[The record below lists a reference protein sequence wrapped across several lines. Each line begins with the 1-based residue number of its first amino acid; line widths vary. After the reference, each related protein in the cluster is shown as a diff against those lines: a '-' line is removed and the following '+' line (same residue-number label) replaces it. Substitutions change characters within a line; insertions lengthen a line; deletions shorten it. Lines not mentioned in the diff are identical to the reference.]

1 MRLKPRRRHVNISRN
16 LSESNMTYLNTTTI
30 SRSES
35 TTFLNNQ
42 MASADRATESE
53 ECLVSLY
60 RPSTILPIT
69 RHRDSLLYL
78 VENYP
83 VTIVVGQ
90 TGSGKTTQLPQYLHQ
105 AGWTEEGKIIAC
117 TQPRR
122 VAATTVATRVAEEMG
137 VRLGEEVGYSIRFE
151 DMTSPRTRIKYMTD
165 GMLLREVL
173 VDPLL
178 SRYSVVMIDEAHERS
193 LSTDVLL
200 GILKKIRRRRKELR
214 IVVSSATLQAEEFAR
229 FFGDEGES
237 GGKKGDED
245 GDDGDGDEEK
255 KELAKIISLEGRC
268 YPVDVLYL
276 EEPTENYVEK
286 AVQTV
291 FDIHLKE
298 GEGDILLFLTGREE
312 IETAISAI
320 RERAEDLHPRAPQ
333 LLPLPLY
340 AGLPS
345 DEQLAVFDPAPENHR
360 KVVVS
365 TNIAEASVT
374 IEGIVFVIDCGFVKL
389 RTFDPRTGIETLSGA
404 PVSRASATQR
414 AGRAGRTRAGKCFRL
429 YAQRAFN
436 DVMAEMGIPEIQRS
450 NLAPVL
456 LQLKALGIDNVV
468 RFDFITPPPSEL
480 MVRAL
485 ELLFSLGALDDYAR
499 LTKPLGLRMAEVPV
513 DPMTAKILLNSVTF
527 QCIDQILSIAAMTSV
542 QNVFITHEGSKKP
555 AESAKRKFA
564 VEEGDH
570 LTLLNVYQ
578 AFSPKANKPNAAKWC
593 KDNYLNFRALSRAVS
608 VREQLRRYVDRFNL
622 RVSGAGGGGG
632 GGAPTAEGIR
642 RCLTTG
648 YFAHAARMQPDGS
661 FRSVNGTQLWA
672 HPSSVMFNRKAD
684 WVVFHEVVETGKKTF
699 IRDVT
704 VIEKDWLLEYAPG
717 FYQLRK

>member
-1 MRLKPRRRHVNISRN
+1 
-16 LSESNMTYLNTTTI
+16 
-30 SRSES
+30 
-35 TTFLNNQ
+35 

-69 RHRDSLLYL
+69 RHRDALLSL
-78 VENYP
+78 VESYP

-165 GMLLREVL
+165 GMLLREAL

-200 GILKKIRRRRKELR
+200 GILKKIRRRRKDLR

-229 FFGDEGES
+229 FFEDGEES
-237 GGKKGDED
+237 GEKKKGADK
-245 GDDGDGDEEK
+245 DDGDGGEEK

-276 EEPTENYVEK
+276 EEPTENYMEK

-291 FDIHLKE
+291 FDIHLKARS
-298 GEGDILLFLTGREE
+298 INIHFLGSSPTSPANF
-312 IETAISAI
+312 TA
-320 RERAEDLHPRAPQ
+320 P
-333 LLPLPLY
+333 
-340 AGLPS
+340 
-345 DEQLAVFDPAPENHR
+345 QLAVFDPAPENYR
-360 KVVVS
+360 KVIVS

-374 IEGIVFVIDCGFVKL
+374 IENIVFVIDCGFVKL
-389 RTFDPRTGIETLSGA
+389 RAFDPRTGIETLTA
-404 PVSRASATQR
+404 VPVSKASATQR

-429 YAQRAFN
+429 YTQRAFN

-499 LTKPLGLRMAEVPV
+499 LTKPLGLRMAEMPV

-527 QCIDQILSIAAMTSV
+527 QCTDQILSIAAMTSV

-555 AESAKRKFA
+555 AESAKPFA
-564 VEEGDH
+564 
-570 LTLLNVYQ
+570 
-578 AFSPKANKPNAAKWC
+578 PKANKPNAVKWC
-593 KDNYLNFRALSRAVS
+593 KDHYLNFRALSRAVS
-608 VREQLRRYVDRFNL
+608 
-622 RVSGAGGGGG
+622 
-632 GGAPTAEGIR
+632 GIR

-648 YFAHAARMQPDGS
+648 YFSHAARMQPDGS
-661 FRSVNGTQLWA
+661 FRSVNGMQLWA

-684 WVVFHEVVETGKKTF
+684 WVVFHEVVETGQKTF

-704 VIEKDWLLEYAPG
+704 AIEKDWLLEYAPG

>member
-1 MRLKPRRRHVNISRN
+1 
-16 LSESNMTYLNTTTI
+16 
-30 SRSES
+30 
-35 TTFLNNQ
+35 

-53 ECLVSLY
+53 EFLVSLY

-69 RHRDSLLYL
+69 RHRDALLYL
-78 VENYP
+78 VKNYP

-105 AGWTEEGKIIAC
+105 AGWTEEDKIIAC

-165 GMLLREVL
+165 GMLLREAL

-178 SRYSVVMIDEAHERS
+178 SKYSVVMIDEAHERS

-200 GILKKIRRRRKELR
+200 GILKKIRRRRKDLR
-214 IVVSSATLQAEEFAR
+214 IIVSSATLQAEEFAR
-229 FFGDEGES
+229 FFGDEGE
-237 GGKKGDED
+237 GGEKR
-245 GDDGDGDEEK
+245 DEEK

-276 EEPTENYVEK
+276 EEPTENYLEK

-291 FDIHLKE
+291 FDIHLK
-298 GEGDILLFLTGREE
+298 
-312 IETAISAI
+312 
-320 RERAEDLHPRAPQ
+320 
-333 LLPLPLY
+333 
-340 AGLPS
+340 
-345 DEQLAVFDPAPENHR
+345 QLAVFDPAPENYR
-360 KVVVS
+360 KVIVS

-374 IEGIVFVIDCGFVKL
+374 IENIVFVIDCGFVKL
-389 RTFDPRTGIETLSGA
+389 RTFDPRTGIEALSA
-404 PVSRASATQR
+404 VPVSRASATQR
-414 AGRAGRTRAGKCFRL
+414 AGRAGRTRTGKCFRL
-429 YAQRAFN
+429 YTQKAFN
-436 DVMAEMGIPEIQRS
+436 DVMTEAGIPEIQRS

-468 RFDFITPPPSEL
+468 RFDFVTPPPSEL
-480 MVRAL
+480 MARAL
-485 ELLFSLGALDDYAR
+485 ELLF
-499 LTKPLGLRMAEVPV
+499 M
-513 DPMTAKILLNSVTF
+513 DPMTAKILLNSVNF
-527 QCIDQILSIAAMTSV
+527 QCTDQILSIAAMTSV
-542 QNVFITHEGSKKP
+542 QNVFITHESSKKP
-555 AESAKRKFA
+555 AESAKPFA
-564 VEEGDH
+564 
-570 LTLLNVYQ
+570 
-578 AFSPKANKPNAAKWC
+578 PKASKPNAAKWC
-593 KDNYLNFRALSRAVS
+593 KDHYLNFRALSRA
-608 VREQLRRYVDRFNL
+608 
-622 RVSGAGGGGG
+622 
-632 GGAPTAEGIR
+632 GIR

-661 FRSVNGTQLWA
+661 FRSVNGMQMWA
-672 HPSSVMFNRKAD
+672 HPSSVMFNRKVD

-717 FYQLRK
+717 FYQLRR